1 MSKLL
6 KKSLFAL
13 GVVLL
18 PAFASAQT
26 VMSILDRVQQ
36 ILNIIIPI
44 VMTLA
49 LLYFFMG
56 LAKYITGTGDEEA
69 RKAGRE
75 MMVYGIIALF
85 VMAAV
90 WGLVGVVGRTFG
102 VQVGGGAPVNSGNII
117 PR

>member
-26 VMSILDRVQQ
+26 VGGILLQVQN
-36 ILNIIIPI
+36 ILNIVIPI

-49 LLYFFMG
+49 LLYFFLG
-56 LAKYITGTGDEEA
+56 LAKYIAGTGDEEA
-69 RKAGRE
+69 RKSGRE

-85 VMAAV
+85 VMSAV
-90 WGLVGVVGRTFG
+90 WGLVEVLNNTFLG
-102 VQVGGGAPVNSGNII
+102 GSSYGAPDVGGLI
-117 PR
+117 PRQ